1 MGTPEVLAQSLL
13 GHTKAPATTPGHHL
27 GGLVERPMIA
37 ADPCERG
44 MLVTPLVAVEARVE
58 LDDLAVAAG
67 CDEQVVELES
77 EGHCIRGASGAPSLA
92 RVGGVKHRSLSVGY
106 VQSATTWNLS
116 TDPHALASLLL
127 SGFALGEPRPAG
139 TQRQTQARAVRLDRS
154 RDTTVILEVL

>member
-13 GHTKAPATTPGHHL
+13 GHSKVPATTPGHHL

-37 ADPCERG
+37 ADPCEHG
-44 MLVTPLVAVEARVE
+44 VLLEPLVALEALVD

-77 EGHCIRGASGAPSLA
+77 EGRCITGASGAPSLA
-92 RVGGVKHRSLSVGY
+92 RVGGAKHRSLSVGC

-116 TDPHALASLLL
+116 TD
-127 SGFALGEPRPAG
+127 
-139 TQRQTQARAVRLDRS
+139 
-154 RDTTVILEVL
+154 